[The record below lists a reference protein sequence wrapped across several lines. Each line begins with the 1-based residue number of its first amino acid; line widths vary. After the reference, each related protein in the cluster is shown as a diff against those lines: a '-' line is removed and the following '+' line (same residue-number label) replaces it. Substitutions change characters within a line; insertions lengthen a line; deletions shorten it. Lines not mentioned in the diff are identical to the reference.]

1 MLRPAHAILAEVLPL
16 DSLQAIEPDQIRPL
30 KRVEYD
36 KLVELGVFE
45 DEPIELL
52 YGMLVAMSPI
62 GTPHCSAVQVLT
74 EQLIL
79 KLAGRASLRPQLPY
93 AAGEYSEPEPDLLVV
108 PRDLYRDAHPSQ
120 AFLAI
125 EVSESSLKKDRGIKA
140 RLYAECGVP
149 EYWVVNLIDR
159 RIEVMTEPR
168 DGRYSSEKHYAK
180 GESVAVGAFPDI
192 VIAVDDVIG

>member
-1 MLRPAHAILAEVLPL
+1 M

-30 KRVEYD
+30 KRVEYE
-36 KLVELGVFE
+36 KLVDLGVFE

-93 AAGEYSEPEPDLLVV
+93 AAGDYSEPEPDLLVV
-108 PRDLYRDAHPSQ
+108 PRGLYRTEHPSV
-120 AFLAI
+120 ALLAI
-125 EVSESSLKKDRGIKA
+125 EVSESSLKKDRGLKA

-149 EYWVVNLIDR
+149 EYWVVNLVDG
-159 RIEVMTEPR
+159 RIEVMTEPQG
-168 DGRYSSEKHYAK
+168 GRYAQVKHYAK
-180 GESVAVGAFPDI
+180 GESVQLGAFPDI
-192 VIAVDDVIG
+192 SIAVSDVI